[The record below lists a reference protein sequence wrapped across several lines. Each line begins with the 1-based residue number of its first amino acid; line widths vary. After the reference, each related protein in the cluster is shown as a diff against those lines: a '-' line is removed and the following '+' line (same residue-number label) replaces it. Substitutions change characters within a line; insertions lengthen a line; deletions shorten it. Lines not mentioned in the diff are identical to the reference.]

1 MRRAVRFAAVVAFAV
16 AACPAAHAADWPER
30 AIRVVIPFGPGS
42 ATDVIPRIVF
52 DQVSRELGQQVFIE
66 NRGGAGGT
74 IGEAAVAKAEPD
86 GYTFLTTSSA
96 HTIAPALY
104 SKLSYST
111 ADDFTTVAA
120 IGSVPNVLII
130 APSRGIKTVQDFIKE
145 GKDNPGK
152 LTFASLGIGSAVH
165 MSAER
170 FRFSAGY
177 DALHV
182 PFKGGAEALNEVIA
196 GRVDYYF
203 CPIATALPHIREGKL
218 LALAVSSPTRAP
230 QLPDVPTTLEAGFPN
245 SDYTF
250 WIGTFA
256 PAKTDKAVIEKF
268 RAAIAKALANPAVK
282 AKLEAIGAQP
292 ATLSGEAFAKQVK
305 GEFGTYADF
314 AAKTGMKIN

>member
-1 MRRAVRFAAVVAFAV
+1 MRRAAAFAALVAFAV
-16 AACPAAHAADWPER
+16 AAGPGAHAADWPER
-30 AIRVVIPFGPGS
+30 PVRVVIPFGPGS

-52 DQVSRELGQQVFIE
+52 DQVSRELGQQIFIE

-74 IGEAAVAKAEPD
+74 IGEAAVAKADPD

-111 ADDFTTVAA
+111 VDDFATVAA

-130 APSRGIKTVQDFIKE
+130 APSRGIKTVQDFVKE
-145 GKDNPGK
+145 GKANPGK
-152 LTFASLGIGSAVH
+152 LTFASLGVGSAVH

-177 DALHV
+177 DALHI

-203 CPIATALPHIREGKL
+203 CPIATALPHIQAGKL

-245 SDYTF
+245 SDYSF

-268 RAAIAKALANPAVK
+268 RAAIAKALADPTVK

-292 ATLSGEAFAKQVK
+292 ATLSGDDFAKQVE
-305 GEFGTYADF
+305 GEFSTYADF

>member
-1 MRRAVRFAAVVAFAV
+1 MRRAAAFAALVAFAV
-16 AACPAAHAADWPER
+16 AAGPGAHAADWPER
-30 AIRVVIPFGPGS
+30 PVRVVIPFGPGS

-52 DQVSRELGQQVFIE
+52 DQVSRELGQQIFIE

-74 IGEAAVAKAEPD
+74 IGEAAVAKADPD

-111 ADDFTTVAA
+111 VDDFATVAA

-130 APSRGIKTVQDFIKE
+130 APSRGIKTVQDFVKE
-145 GKDNPGK
+145 GKANPGK
-152 LTFASLGIGSAVH
+152 LTFASLGVGSAVH

-177 DALHV
+177 DALHI

-203 CPIATALPHIREGKL
+203 CPIATALPHIQAGKL

-245 SDYTF
+245 SDYSF

-268 RAAIAKALANPAVK
+268 RAAIAKALADPTVK

-292 ATLSGEAFAKQVK
+292 ATLSGDDFAKQVK
-305 GEFGTYADF
+305 GEFSTYADF